1 MKKIKIYSLLLCLV
15 FIGFMQSCTKDF
27 EEINRDPF
35 NPTQASIPTVFN
47 RVTSSL
53 VLGWM
58 EQNSIHNGYYYF
70 VNQQLANAAPR
81 YILAQGVDEIWS
93 AYFTTLKNIR
103 WLQNEFENSELK
115 TDNAEACLDIMF
127 AYKTLRTAD
136 YYGDMPFMEAGRG
149 AESSDYFRVKYDSH
163 EEIYST
169 CLGMLKSAAESFS
182 SDAEQFSLGSGD
194 VLFGGDYDMWKKFA
208 NSIRLR
214 YAMQLA
220 EVDAGQAGTHIAEI
234 LGNPSAYPVISG
246 DETLGIWP
254 NDLGIT
260 IDSRPWSF
268 SAENLTCLGT
278 TMWNEMSESDAP
290 DGSGIID
297 PRAFVFFETNGE
309 NEWAAQQQNGANPVQ
324 GRGPYLNSAY
334 PSGRD
339 RAMTQQEWDN
349 KGESAFYS
357 SVNYYLAR
365 DDQYLPE
372 IIMTVAEVHF
382 IAAEAYL
389 RGIGV
394 SKNAAT
400 AKTHYE
406 AGVRSS
412 IEFWYGLVD
421 LASGIWYINQPSLA
435 GGAIDTYLGHA
446 DIAFSSNESDALK
459 QIYKQIWIDSFR
471 QPWVAFNLY
480 RRTLSTP
487 RDESGSYSASENAFY
502 KLPYPESE
510 KNYNEENFN
519 AALGGQQN
527 TPQIKLFW
535 QK

>member
-1 MKKIKIYSLLLCLV
+1 MKNIKIYSLLLSLF
-15 FIGFMQSCTKDF
+15 FIGFTQSCTEDF
-27 EEINRDPF
+27 EDINRDPF

-70 VNQQLANAAPR
+70 VTQQLANAAPR
-81 YILAQGVDEIWS
+81 YILAQGVDEIWV
-93 AYFTTLKNIR
+93 AYYTTLKNVR
-103 WLQNEFENSELK
+103 WLESEFAKSELK
-115 TDNAEACLDIMF
+115 MDNAQASLNIIL

-136 YYGDMPFMEAGRG
+136 YYGDMPFTEAGRA
-149 AESSDYFRVKYDSH
+149 AESSDYFRVKYDNH
-163 EEIYST
+163 QEIYT
-169 CLGMLKSAAESFS
+169 YCLDLLKSASESFS
-182 SDAEQFSLGSGD
+182 SDADQFSLGSGD

-220 EVDAGQAGTHIAEI
+220 EVDASQASAHIGEI
-234 LGNPSAYPVISG
+234 LGNTAQYPVISG

-254 NDLGIT
+254 DDLGIT

-268 SAENLTCLGT
+268 SAENLTCLGS
-278 TMWNEMSESDAP
+278 TMWNEMSESNAA
-290 DGSGIID
+290 DGSGIVD
-297 PRAFVFFETNGE
+297 PRCMVFFETNRE
-309 NEWAAQQQNGANPVQ
+309 NQWAAQQQNGANPVQ
-324 GRGPYLNSAY
+324 GRGPYLNAAF

-339 RAMTQQEWDN
+339 RAMTQAEWDN

-382 IAAEAYL
+382 ITAEAYL

-394 SKNAAT
+394 AKNVAT

-406 AGVRSS
+406 AGVTSS

-421 LASGIWYINQPSLA
+421 LASSIWYINQPTL
-435 GGAIDTYLGHA
+435 GANDISTYMA
-446 DIAFSSNESDALK
+446 RSEIAFSSNEDDALK

-480 RRTLSTP
+480 RRTLATP
-487 RDESGSYSASENAFY
+487 RDESGSYNQAENAFY

-510 KNYNEENFN
+510 KNYNADNFN
-519 AALGGQQN
+519 AALSGKEN
-527 TPQIKLFW
+527 SPANKLFW
-535 QK
+535 HR